1 MKRSLLLGAALC
13 FGVASI
19 AQTGIMKEVG
29 YRYASPRNSID
40 PVQVTNVLPKAVKHN
55 WDGTSEVGRTEITKS
70 INIYTA
76 LVEEQTCISYNA
88 ATNSILFASRG
99 GTGAAGTG
107 NDIVA
112 SVSNDGGI
120 SFNSFIAAQSAN
132 SNLLRYPSGAIYN
145 PAGNTSPDQAYF
157 SVSGPVT
164 RSSVWTGTFFGMG
177 TLSGQNLSLTSIDKT
192 GNGDLL
198 LRGGMTIDG
207 QGIGHIAGMQY
218 VGSSGITEYKAV
230 VFRGVF
236 DGGNNTMNWASVDM
250 MPGVVKGTDG
260 IYAMAYQMNNV
271 AFSPDGSVGYLMYVG
286 SDNRAPQNDL
296 CGYQPIVYK
305 TTDGGATWNQMA
317 YIDLKNNAVMS
328 DYLFG
333 LRRDNGTVKPHF
345 NEADLVVDSKGDLH
359 IFASVAGTYSDHI
372 DSVGRFIFK
381 YEKGAIFELT
391 NVDQSDTWYV
401 NYVDTLATRE
411 VKAEEGGYGQGTDA
425 AGWSHRVQASRSADG
440 NRVFVTWT
448 DTDPVFWGFQ
458 TIDDYFNRYPDIK
471 GWGRDITNNKRTLAK
486 NFTNTSDFAG
496 DNFFNYAGEVAR
508 TIDGGN
514 EIAYTTTVIDFAGG
528 PGAAVTHFY
537 VNGIQFNDNDFVITG
552 VKENSSVV
560 NSIDVY
566 PNPAKDQA
574 TIKMNLAKGG
584 NAEIALYNITGQKVY
599 SQNIEAQQGA
609 QQITLPVANLNSGVY
624 FYSVTINGERVSR
637 KLVVE

>member
-13 FGVASI
+13 FGMASI
-19 AQTGIMKEVG
+19 AQTGIMKEVE

-40 PVQVTNVLPKAVKHN
+40 PVHVTSVLPKATKHMG
-55 WDGTSEVGRTEITKS
+55 DGTSEVNRVEITKS

-88 ATNSILFASRG
+88 ATNAILFASRG
-99 GTGAAGTG
+99 INGGAGTG

-112 SVSNDGGI
+112 SVSKDGGL
-120 SFNSFIAAQSAN
+120 SFNSFVGAQSAN
-132 SNLLRYPSGAIYN
+132 NNLLRYPSGAIYN
-145 PAGNTSPDQAYF
+145 PAGNTNPDEAF
-157 SVSGPVT
+157 FGVSGPVT
-164 RSSVWTGTFFGMG
+164 LSSQWIGTFFGTG
-177 TLSGQNLSLTSIDKT
+177 TLAGQNVKYTSINKT

-230 VFRGVF
+230 VFKGEF
-236 DGGNNTMNWASVDM
+236 DAANSTFNWTTQDLV
-250 MPGVVKGTDG
+250 PGVSQGTDG
-260 IYAMAYQMNNV
+260 IYAMSYQMNNV
-271 AFSPDGSVGYLMYVG
+271 AFSPDGSVGYMMYVG
-286 SDNRAPQNDL
+286 SDSRAPQNDL

-305 TTDGGATWNQMA
+305 SVDGGTTWNQMA
-317 YIDLKNNAVMS
+317 YLDLKNNAVMS

-359 IFASVAGTYSDHI
+359 IFASVAGTYSDDI
-372 DSVGRFIFK
+372 DSVGRYIFK

-391 NVDQSDTWYV
+391 NVGQGDTWYI
-401 NYVDTLATRE
+401 NYIDTLATRE

-448 DTDPVFWGFQ
+448 DTDPAFWGFQ

-471 GWGRDITNNKRTLAK
+471 GWGRDITTNKRTQPK
-486 NFTNTSDFAG
+486 NFTSSSDFAG
-496 DNFFNYAGEVAR
+496 DNFFNYAAEVAR

-514 EIAYTTTVIDFAGG
+514 EIAYSTTAIDFNGG
-528 PGAAVTHFY
+528 PGAAVVHYY
-537 VNGIQFNDNDFVITG
+537 VNGINFNDADFVVTG
-552 VKENSSVV
+552 VTETPSVV
-560 NSIDVY
+560 NSMEVY

-574 TIKMNLAKGG
+574 TLKVNLSKGG
-584 NAEIALYNITGQKVY
+584 NAEVALYNVTGQKVFGKAF
-599 SQNIEAQQGA
+599 EAQQGT
-609 QQITLPVANLNSGVY
+609 QQIDIPVANLKAGVY
-624 FYSVTINGERVSR
+624 FYSVTVNGERVSR